1 MQTELVT
8 LLSKYSVDSIAVAI
22 AVFLVLYLVKRRL
35 NPPTKL
41 NRLLPF
47 CFAFA
52 VYCVAAS
59 VGRITVEAIVSKSFT
74 AGGLATV
81 LYSFSGG
88 LACDKESEIKRLVKT
103 VLSAL
108 SGSATPDELADK
120 ILSDLAS
127 TDTDDD
133 GLKTIRVSDL
143 IRAHLPEGTDPE
155 KIRFISAIFVRAFEN
170 LKAKSKAPRKQSKNR
185 K

>member
-8 LLSKYSVDSIAVAI
+8 LLSKYSVDSIAVAL
-22 AVFLVLYLVKRRL
+22 AVFLVLYLVKRRC

-52 VYCVAAS
+52 VYCVAAAA
-59 VGRITVEAIVSKSFT
+59 GKITAETIVSKSFT

-81 LYSFSGG
+81 LHSFSGG
-88 LACDKESEIKRLVKT
+88 LNTDEESEIRRLVKT

-108 SGSATPDELADK
+108 SGSAASDELADR
-120 ILSDLAS
+120 ILDDLAS
-127 TDTDDD
+127 SDTDDD
-133 GLKTIRVSDL
+133 GLKTIRISDL
-143 IRAHLPEGTDPE
+143 IRAHLPEDADPE
-155 KIRFISAIFVRAFEN
+155 KIQFISAIFVRAFEN
-170 LKAKSKAPRKQSKNR
+170 LKSRSKMKFPSKRKN
-185 K
+185 

>member
-8 LLSKYSVDSIAVAI
+8 LLSKYSVDSIAVAL
-22 AVFLVLYLVKRRL
+22 AVFLVLYLVKRRC

-52 VYCVAAS
+52 VYCVAAA
-59 VGRITVEAIVSKSFT
+59 VGKITAETIVSKSFT

-88 LACDKESEIKRLVKT
+88 LNTDEESEIRRLVKT

-108 SGSATPDELADK
+108 SGSAASDELADR
-120 ILSDLAS
+120 ILDDLAS
-127 TDTDDD
+127 SDTDD
-133 GLKTIRVSDL
+133 GLKTIRISDL
-143 IRAHLPEGTDPE
+143 IRAHLPEDADPE
-155 KIRFISAIFVRAFEN
+155 KIQFISAIFVRAFEN
-170 LKAKSKAPRKQSKNR
+170 LKSGSKTKSPSKRKN
-185 K
+185 